1 MSSKKKQE
9 TKNTYEYMAP
19 PVTQELTTAKNVSQ
33 DLRGQI
39 NPRIRSNFA
48 GMRQDVE
55 EQFVNPMGQYT
66 TQAVRD
72 ATVKAGK
79 QSLAQQE
86 NQALNEADFMS
97 NATDFERQM
106 AMAAITTPNLVQ
118 TGGTTTSTESGG
130 VLKGVLGGVMGLGG
144 AALGN
149 PAIM

>member
-19 PVTQELTTAKNVSQ
+19 PVTQELTTAKNVSA

-39 NPRIRSNFA
+39 NPRIRAQFA
-48 GMRQDVE
+48 GARQEVDD
-55 EQFVNPMGQYT
+55 QFVNPMGQFT

-72 ATVKAGK
+72 ATKRAGK
-79 QSLAQQE
+79 QSLSQQE
-86 NQALNEADFMS
+86 NQALNEADYMT

-106 AMAAITTPNLVQ
+106 ALAGITTPSLVQ
-118 TGGTTTSTESGG
+118 TGGTTTTTESGG
-130 VLKGVLGGVMGLGG
+130 VLKSILGGAMSIGG

-149 PAIM
+149 PALM